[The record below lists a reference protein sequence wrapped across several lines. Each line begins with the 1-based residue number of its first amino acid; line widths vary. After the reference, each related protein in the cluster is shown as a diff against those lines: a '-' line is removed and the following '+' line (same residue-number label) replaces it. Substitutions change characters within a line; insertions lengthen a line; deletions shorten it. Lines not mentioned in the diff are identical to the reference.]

1 MDGYL
6 HSIESM
12 GLVDG
17 PGIRTVVFLSGCL
30 LRCRYC
36 HNPDT
41 WKEGAGTRISP
52 AELVNKLRR
61 FQTYYRSGGGV
72 TFSGGEPLLQP
83 DFLEEALALSRAAG
97 IHTCID
103 TAGVGRADDEQ
114 YRRILANTSLILY
127 DVKHFLPEEYRKLT
141 GQPMDETLRFLRLA
155 QQMQVP
161 MWIRHVVVPGLTDSE
176 QHLAGL
182 REYIDSLS
190 GVERVELLPYH
201 RLGAHKYPML
211 GLPYTLEDTPP
222 MDQQLCAGLQK
233 KYFAEYTAE

>member
-1 MDGYL
+1 
-6 HSIESM
+6 M

-141 GQPMDETLRFLRLA
+141 GQLMDETLRFLRLA

-161 MWIRHVVVPGLTDSE
+161 MWIRMSLFPG
-176 QHLAGL
+176 
-182 REYIDSLS
+182 
-190 GVERVELLPYH
+190 
-201 RLGAHKYPML
+201 
-211 GLPYTLEDTPP
+211 
-222 MDQQLCAGLQK
+222 
-233 KYFAEYTAE
+233 